1 MSASRRTQAKHSKPA
16 TDEAGQGKVIDQKAQ
31 SLHVEVRSIVDCHDF
46 GGIATINQDQVF
58 NGRKI
63 DLTIELLHNDNGIGS
78 SGYPFYILSG
88 FTQRGGLSQN

>member
-1 MSASRRTQAKHSKPA
+1 MSTSRRTQAKHSKPA
-16 TDEAGQGKVIDQKAQ
+16 TGEAGQGKVIDLKAQ
-31 SLHVEVRSIVDCHDF
+31 SPRVEVCRIVDRHDF

-58 NGRKI
+58 NGCKI

-88 FTQRGGLSQN
+88 FTQRGGVSQN